1 MMTSFFLQILDA
13 GKVDYRD
20 CLERKELVQR
30 LKDTKDFIP
39 PVAQQLL
46 QRILRGQEDAELS
59 ALPFEVTSPV
69 EGNYLELFQVYEF

>member
-1 MMTSFFLQILDA
+1 MALFLLQVLDA
-13 GKVDYRD
+13 GNVDYRD

-39 PVAQQLL
+39 PLAQQLL

-59 ALPFEVTSPV
+59 ALSSEVSNPV
-69 EGNYLELFQVYEF
+69 EGDNLEF